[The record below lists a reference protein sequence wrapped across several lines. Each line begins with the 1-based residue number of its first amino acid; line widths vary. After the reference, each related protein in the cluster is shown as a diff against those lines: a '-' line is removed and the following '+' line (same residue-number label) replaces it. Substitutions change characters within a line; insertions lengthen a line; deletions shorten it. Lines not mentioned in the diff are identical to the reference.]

1 MRGLPV
7 FKHFQ
12 RVSYGENEGNMSER
26 EKLAVR
32 LAPEI
37 RERLDRCY
45 TLDGSKSRRQYIENA
60 IQFYTDYLEMTS
72 GSTLLPKEVSAAI
85 DGRLGM
91 FENRIASL
99 LYKQTVEM
107 DMVLNTVAG
116 CVNLDEEYLQHQR
129 ARSIANVKQTNG
141 RLSFESIVRGQGEE

>member
-1 MRGLPV
+1 
-7 FKHFQ
+7 
-12 RVSYGENEGNMSER
+12 MSER

-91 FENRIASL
+91 LENRIASL